1 MHAPPHISVPL
12 PGELFPSSSD
22 IADMDAFVDKV
33 YLPRIRVR
41 KRSWPI
47 DNRIIRQYL
56 SPVFGKRE
64 LATLRRGE
72 VEAWLHALAA
82 GGLAPATCNRI
93 LAVFKSICLLAVGY
107 GLLPGGSPCAEVASL
122 EKRVRERC
130 LSLTEARRLMA
141 ALQRSPRREALALRL
156 LLLTGARKNEILKAR
171 WENVDFDERRL
182 TFPIPGRTA
191 MGAGVPFRFPTRP
204 LMSYGPS
211 RAYRTVPGF
220 FRAVGRAGRWRI
232 STGFGIRYAMNWA
245 WKTCVFRICDV
256 VSPPFWCARG
266 SRHPWCNACSAPAGR
281 VIPRAMPAFQRPD
294 CRRPC
299 NATVSRNSTHIR
311 HHSRI

>member
-1 MHAPPHISVPL
+1 MPRRHTSVPL
-12 PGELFPSSSD
+12 PGELFHSSSD

-141 ALQRSPRREALALRL
+141 ALQRLPRREALALRL

-171 WENVDFDERRL
+171 WENVDFDERLLDVPDSGPNGDGRRRAVPL
-182 TFPIPGRTA
+182 SDEAVDVIRAIPRISDSPWLFPGRRP
-191 MGAGVPFRFPTRP
+191 GRP
-204 LMSYGPS
+204 LADIYGFWDTLRHELGLEDVRIQDLRRSFAAFLVREGQSPS
-211 RAYRTVPGF
+211 LVQRLLGS
-220 FRAVGRAGRWRI
+220 GRLRHTPRYTRLPKAGLPE
-232 STGFGIRYAMNWA
+232 AM
-245 WKTCVFRICDV
+245 
-256 VSPPFWCARG
+256 
-266 SRHPWCNACSAPAGR
+266 
-281 VIPRAMPAFQRPD
+281 
-294 CRRPC
+294 
-299 NATVSRNSTHIR
+299 
-311 HHSRI
+311 

>member
-1 MHAPPHISVPL
+1 MPRRHISVPL
-12 PGELFPSSSD
+12 PGELFHSSSD

-171 WENVDFDERRL
+171 WENVDFDERLLDVPDSGPNGDGRRRAVPL
-182 TFPIPGRTA
+182 SDEAVDVIRAIPRI
-191 MGAGVPFRFPTRP
+191 
-204 LMSYGPS
+204 SDS
-211 RAYRTVPGF
+211 PGF

-266 SRHPWCNACSAPAGR
+266 SRHPWVATLARLRRSRHTPRYARLPKAGL
-281 VIPRAMPAFQRPD
+281 PEAM
-294 CRRPC
+294 
-299 NATVSRNSTHIR
+299 
-311 HHSRI
+311 